1 MKTVGQLLKEARAK
15 KRYSLARLEE
25 LTKIKKDFIEALE
38 RESWGS
44 LPAFSTVLGFVKSL
58 STTLKIDAN
67 MAVAVLKR
75 DYPPRSEA
83 VNPKPDISSK
93 FVWGPKLTFGVGVG
107 MVLIAIA
114 GYLGFQY
121 KRFVSPPSLTVYQP
135 KNEQVVTNK
144 FVIVEGTTDTD
155 AKVTVNNQPLII
167 DQDGKFKI
175 ELEVAK
181 ETKEVVV
188 KAISR
193 SGKETTVRRS
203 ILVSSN

>member
-1 MKTVGQLLKEARAK
+1 MKTIGQLLKEARTK

-38 RESWGS
+38 RDSWES
-44 LPAFSTVLGFVKSL
+44 LPAFPTVLGFVKSV
-58 STTLKIDAN
+58 AG
-67 MAVAVLKR
+67 AVGVGERVATATLKR

-93 FVWGPKLTFGVGVG
+93 FVWGPKLTFAVGVG

-121 KRFVSPPSLTVYQP
+121 KGFVSPPSLTVYQP
-135 KNEQVVTNK
+135 KNEQVITEDFVT
-144 FVIVEGTTDTD
+144 VEGTTDTD

-175 ELEVAK
+175 ELEITK
-181 ETKEVVV
+181 ETKEVVI
-188 KAISR
+188 KAVSR
-193 SGKETTVRRS
+193 SGKETV
-203 ILVSSN
+203 VSRKIQIE